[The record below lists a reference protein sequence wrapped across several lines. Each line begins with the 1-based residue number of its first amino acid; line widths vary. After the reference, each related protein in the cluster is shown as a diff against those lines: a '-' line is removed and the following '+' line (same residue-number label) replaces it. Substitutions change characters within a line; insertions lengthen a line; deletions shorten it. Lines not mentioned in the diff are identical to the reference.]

1 MHAYLLYTPG
11 EMLEGEDELTALGY
25 HVHPFLGNNDTS
37 GLRNKVKHIPSLG
50 HSASYLSDGLGYTW
64 CGHVHALRA
73 NFATMLETYMDA
85 DDITIYGESDC
96 VPASYPPVS
105 ADDISCVCREA
116 VSRHPEIGIIR
127 LYRRATTFNEPT
139 WRNHAPLEIVP
150 LKKAA
155 RTSSIPFTKY
165 YCQTHA
171 LIIRRHVR
179 QTVIDAMRDYY
190 LPIDVL
196 ISYLSQI
203 GTVPVWHTSIN
214 LMLQRPHST
223 GKRLADWQRKHSVP
237 AADYWRDKPG
247 LTGKR

>member
-25 HVHPFLGNNDTS
+25 HVHPFPGNNDTS
-37 GLRNKVKHIPSLG
+37 GLRNKVKHIPGLG
-50 HSASYLSDGLGYTW
+50 HSASYLSDGLGYAW

-85 DDITIYGESDC
+85 DDLTIYGESDC
-96 VPASYPPVS
+96 APASYPPVS
-105 ADDISCVCREA
+105 ADGISCVCREA
-116 VSRHPEIGIIR
+116 VSRHPEIGVIR
-127 LYRRATTFNEPT
+127 LYRRAATFNEPT

-155 RTSSIPFTKY
+155 RISDIPFTKY

-214 LMLQRPHST
+214 LMLQRPRST

-237 AADYWRDKPG
+237 AADYWRDRPG